1 MQAWVLKK
9 CMTLYNDICRRP
21 HLPRESA
28 IRVLMAQT
36 GVDLTLYGPSSSDD
50 LEQEEEEQ
58 GEQGEEE
65 LEEHDECAPHAKV
78 DLICNHI

>member
-9 CMTLYNDICRRP
+9 CMTLYNDIRRRP

-28 IRVLMAQT
+28 IRMLMAQT

-50 LEQEEEEQ
+50 LEQGEEEQ
-58 GEQGEEE
+58 EEQGEEE

>member
-1 MQAWVLKK
+1 M
-9 CMTLYNDICRRP
+9 
-21 HLPRESA
+21 
-28 IRVLMAQT
+28 LMAQT

-50 LEQEEEEQ
+50 LEQGEEEQ
-58 GEQGEEE
+58 EEQGEEE